1 MNIADTLELLA
12 KKGWIQEIDIPT
24 ILEDEEFKKL
34 SVKKVRKKKTIEER
48 AGVID
53 PTKCNARIWKEG
65 YDNIQC
71 SFSKVDGDLLCSCHR
86 ERFEK
91 NGGWWLGMVTEP
103 RPEKPV
109 LNGVVQYWK
118 TDKEGN
124 EVVNDQKTS
133 QEVDTGVIKK
143 KRGRPK
149 GSKNKK
155 QTVKKEMTKEEILT
169 LLNKKLKEEGVGE
182 TGDKVIDDGKEV
194 IYLVDNVPYEIS
206 DGEIMDPEDFSPIG
220 QSDGNGGI
228 IFEDED
234 AEKKH
239 KENIKR
245 YSK

>member
-1 MNIADTLELLA
+1 MVKNTPPEVAFLTALVERDLMTKESMEVVLNDEDLLEFF
-12 KKGWIQEIDIPT
+12 PT
-24 ILEDEEFKKL
+24 QKN
-34 SVKKVRKKKTIEER
+34 SKKKKSSDRQDQEYNPE
-48 AGVID
+48 
-53 PTKCNARIWKEG
+53 KCSARIWKEG

-109 LNGVVQYWK
+109 LNGVVHYWK

-155 QTVKKEMTKEEILT
+155 RKVQKNELTKEEIL
-169 LLNKKLKEEGVGE
+169 LLLE
-182 TGDKVIDDGKEV
+182 
-194 IYLVDNVPYEIS
+194 
-206 DGEIMDPEDFSPIG
+206 
-220 QSDGNGGI
+220 
-228 IFEDED
+228 
-234 AEKKH
+234 EKK
-239 KENIKR
+239 KEKKEKEKEKEKEKDE
-245 YSK
+245 SKGAGKG